1 MRIKVGD
8 EKTEKRQ
15 KAIDT
20 GKEGENKAPFPAP
33 LVVPLGAPFGPA
45 PDIGAGD
52 SLGDPLSDP
61 LAAATAA
68 LRAGRPEEAFSLCE
82 LVLAAEPDNAD
93 ALNLAGVTPPTW
105 PR

>member
-1 MRIKVGD
+1 MKKLKKGKKRSTLARKAKIKRLSPGPLSFPW
-8 EKTEKRQ
+8 
-15 KAIDT
+15 
-20 GKEGENKAPFPAP
+20 AP
-33 LVVPLGAPFGPA
+33 PFGPA

-82 LVLAAEPDNAD
+82 RVLAAEPDNAD